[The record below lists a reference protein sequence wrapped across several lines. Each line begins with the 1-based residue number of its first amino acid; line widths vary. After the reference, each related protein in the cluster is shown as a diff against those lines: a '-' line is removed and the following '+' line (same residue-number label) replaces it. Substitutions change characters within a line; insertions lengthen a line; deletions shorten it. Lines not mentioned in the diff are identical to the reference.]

1 MSVHFATIEDKLL
14 QLDQKY
20 LDQVE
25 AYLEYLM
32 FLQTKELAQKE
43 SLDEFLFEPVPENSR
58 IKILRQFKGDALF
71 PEMNTSKYDVYEQ

>member
-1 MSVHFATIEDKLL
+1 MSAHFATIEDKLL

-32 FLQTKELAQKE
+32 FLQQKE
-43 SLDEFLFEPVPENSR
+43 SENTSSHESVEENER
-58 IKILRQFKGDALF
+58 LNILRQFRGDAPF
-71 PEMNTSKYDVYEQ
+71 PDMSTSKYDVYEQ